1 MIAITEQFV
10 KSLKKPEA
18 GYVIHSDNKIRGF
31 GLRITANG
39 IVSFILNYTVHGRE
53 RRCTVGGWPELSVE
67 IARQKAL
74 DLRRGLGN
82 GIDPLAEKEANRT
95 APTVA
100 DLAAEYMT
108 NYAEAKKR
116 SHGKDR
122 QMLDKYVLPVIGKHQ
137 ARAITRRDIEALHC
151 SMKSTPFQANRVL
164 TLLSKMFNLGIEWK
178 MAESNPATGIQHY
191 HEEPRDTW
199 LRLPQLRRLEDAL
212 SNMEDQ
218 VIADAIRLLIV
229 TGSRVNEVL
238 TAEWNQFDLD
248 RAEWTKPSHHTK
260 QQKTEHVP
268 LSCAALSILTRLHE
282 RTGSGQY
289 LIPGATGHRVDL
301 RGPWAR
307 ICQEAG
313 LGENVHV
320 HDLRHTFASILVS
333 SGQPLSS
340 VGKLLGHTQ
349 SKTTERYAHLSNDAL
364 KSATEAFGN
373 TFNALR
379 SCELIF
385 SQEDEQ

>member
-1 MIAITEQFV
+1 MEIYQMVTITEQFV
-10 KSLKKPEA
+10 KSLKKGPPA
-18 GYVIHSDNKIRGF
+18 TGYVIHSDNKIKGF
-31 GLRITANG
+31 GVRVTSNG
-39 IVSFILNYTVHGRE
+39 NVSFILNYTVHERE

-67 IARQKAL
+67 IARDKAL
-74 DLRRGLGN
+74 DLRRGISD

-100 DLAAEYMT
+100 DLARDYMT

-116 SHGKDR
+116 SHRKDR
-122 QMLDKYVLPVIGKHQ
+122 QMLDKYVLPQIGKHQ
-137 ARAITRRDIEALHC
+137 VRSITRRDVESLHC

-164 TLLSKMFNLGIEWK
+164 TMLSKMFNLGIEWK
-178 MAESNPATGIQHY
+178 MADSNPATGIKHY

-199 LRLPQLRRLEDAL
+199 LRLPQLRRLEAAL

-218 VIADAIRLLIV
+218 VIADAIRLLLV

-238 TAEWNQFDLD
+238 TAEWRQFDLD

-268 LSCAALSILTRLHE
+268 LSHAALSILIRLHE
-282 RTGSGQY
+282 RTGSDRY
-289 LIPGATGHRVDL
+289 LIPGLTGHRVDL
-301 RGPWAR
+301 RRPWSN
-307 ICQEAG
+307 ICREAG
-313 LGENVHV
+313 LGDDVHV

-364 KSATEAFGN
+364 KSATESFGN
-373 TFNALR
+373 TFNSLR
-379 SCELIF
+379 PVN
-385 SQEDEQ
+385 